1 MQGKGPGVQRLDW
14 QTISMRAS
22 PMLEATCLIDEIE
35 TALST
40 GTRGRRRD
48 VLMQITDLFMTG
60 SGHYSAEQVE
70 LFGDIFLALTAEMEE
85 KACAR
90 LSQRL
95 ATVSNAPRK
104 VIVSLAFDERIAI
117 AGPVLKSSPQL

>member
-1 MQGKGPGVQRLDW
+1 MQASGRGVQGLDLATNST
-14 QTISMRAS
+14 QAS

-60 SGHYSAEQVE
+60 SGHFSAEQVE
-70 LFGDIFLALTAEMEE
+70 LFGEVFLALTAEMEE
-85 KACAR
+85 KARAR

-95 ATVSNAPRK
+95 AGVGNAPRK
-104 VIVSLAFDERIAI
+104 L
-117 AGPVLKSSPQL
+117 